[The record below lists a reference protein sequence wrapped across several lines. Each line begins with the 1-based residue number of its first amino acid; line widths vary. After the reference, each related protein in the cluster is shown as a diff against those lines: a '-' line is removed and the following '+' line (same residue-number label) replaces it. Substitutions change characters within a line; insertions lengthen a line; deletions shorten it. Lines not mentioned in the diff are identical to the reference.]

1 MAYMQLMNQNDPAR
15 PKQLTPGEITLGRA
29 SDNDVLISDITASQ
43 HHAKIFTYF
52 CVSYIEDLNSTNGT
66 FVNGKQI
73 TKHILHPGD
82 VVALGKCEFIV
93 EENRVAAP
101 LSNTG

>member
-1 MAYMQLMNQNDPAR
+1 MAYMILKQQKNPSR
-15 PKQLTPGEITLGRA
+15 PVELSPGEISLGRA
-29 SDNDVLISDITASQ
+29 IDNHVIISDTTVSQ

-52 CVSYIEDLNSTNGT
+52 YVSYIEDLNSTNGT
-66 FVNGKQI
+66 FVNGKKV

-82 VVALGKCEFIV
+82 VVILGKHTFNV
-93 EENRVAAP
+93 EDNRLLQP